1 MIRFDCLTLF
11 PEMFNGILDDSIL
24 KRAINNNLISVNLHD
39 FREFSTLKHK
49 NVDDTPYG
57 GGAGMVLM
65 IPPIYDCLVSIEG
78 YKKAHKILLTP
89 QGRTYNQS
97 VAKEL
102 AKMEH
107 IILICGH
114 YEGFD
119 ERIRS
124 LVDEEISIGDYIL
137 TGGEVPAMAIIDSVS
152 RLIPGV
158 LHNLE
163 SAPTDSFE
171 NDLLEFP
178 QYTKPYEFMGMKVP
192 DVLLSGNHKEIENFR
207 KEESLKRTRER
218 RGDLLQRSKATEEKN
233 SWFNIPIII

>member
-1 MIRFDCLTLF
+1 MINFDCLTLF
-11 PEMFNGILDDSIL
+11 PEMFNGILEDSIL
-24 KRAINNNLISVNLHD
+24 KRAIENNLIEVKLHN

-49 NVDDTPYG
+49 NVDDSPYG

-65 IPPIYDCLVSIEG
+65 CPPIYDCLHSIENNEN
-78 YKKAHKILLTP
+78 AHKILLTP
-89 QGRTYNQS
+89 QGRKYTQD

-102 AKMEH
+102 SKKDH

-124 LVDEEISIGDYIL
+124 FVDDEISVGDYIL
-137 TGGEVPAMAIIDSVS
+137 TGGEIPAMAIIDSVS

-158 LHNLE
+158 LHNDE

-171 NDLLEFP
+171 NNLLECP
-178 QYTKPYEFMGMKVP
+178 QYTKPFDFMGMTVP
-192 DVLLSGNHKEIENFR
+192 EVLVSGNHQEIDKWR
-207 KEESLKRTRER
+207 KEESLKRTKER
-218 RGDLLQRSKATEEKN
+218 RNDLLDKK
-233 SWFNIPIII
+233 